1 MKRVVA
7 VTGPTASG
15 KTALSLALAEHFQAE
30 IISVDSALVY
40 RGLDIATAK
49 PTPAELARVRHH
61 LVDLVEVDHQF
72 SLADFQARAR
82 QAIDDIH
89 GRGRLPLLVGG
100 TGLYLRALTEGYT
113 LPDAPPDERLRARL
127 SERSLAENLAELERL
142 DPQAFGFIDQRN
154 PRRVVRAL
162 EVCRLTG
169 RPFSSFYRRH
179 DPGFVSLKLGLAWP
193 FEQLRPRIRQRV
205 EEMVSAGL
213 VEEVRTLFENG
224 YAPHLRRL
232 RIIGYTEV
240 LDALEGNCSLAEAIE
255 QIVSNTGRLAKRQM
269 TWLRKEEGVCW
280 LEPNQRLRDEA
291 VRLVQNFLAA

>member
-1 MKRVVA
+1 MNKVVA

-15 KTALSLALAEHFQAE
+15 KTALSLALADHFPVE
-30 IISVDSALVY
+30 IISVDSTLVY
-40 RGLDIATAK
+40 RGLDIGTAK
-49 PTPAELARVRHH
+49 PTRQERARVPHH
-61 LVDLVEVDHQF
+61 LVDIADPDAQF
-72 SLADFQARAR
+72 SLADFQSLAR

-89 GRGRLPLLVGG
+89 SRRRIPLLVGG

-113 LPDAPPDERLRARL
+113 LPDAPPDEELRARL
-127 SERSLAENLAELERL
+127 SQRPWQENLAELKRL
-142 DPQAFGFIDQRN
+142 DPEAFAFIDQQN

-162 EVCRLTG
+162 EVCHLTG
-169 RPFSSFYRRH
+169 KPFSSFYHRA
-179 DPGFVSLKLGLAWP
+179 DPGFTSLKLAVAWSV
-193 FEQLRPRIRQRV
+193 EQLRARIRLRV

-280 LEPNQRLRDEA
+280 LEANQRLRDEA
-291 VRLVQNFLAA
+291 VRLVQDFLAA